1 MCQQSY
7 QQSRERCAV
16 QSLTTVNQAQQ
27 LALSSIVCDADK
39 GPKRD
44 MADEKRDNAEKSR
57 VLDWQH
63 D

>member
-1 MCQQSY
+1 MCQQFF
-7 QQSRERCAV
+7 QQSRKRCAV
-16 QSLTTVNQAQQ
+16 QSLATVNQAQQ
-27 LALSSIVCDADK
+27 LAHSSIVCDADE

-44 MADEKRDNAEKSR
+44 MADGKGDDAERSR